1 MRNSTVVCFVP
12 QYATAAVLCRARHK
26 NDFTV
31 NEGPK
36 TRCFGSKNDFRKQEN
51 AFAAFACKDADFW
64 RQREEAEF
72 IGVGN
77 IPVRFVR
84 FRNDSF

>member
-1 MRNSTVVCFVP
+1 MF
-12 QYATAAVLCRARHK
+12 QQQ
-26 NDFTV
+26 NDW
-31 NEGPK
+31 E
-36 TRCFGSKNDFRKQEN
+36 TREN
-51 AFAAFACKDADFW
+51 AFAAFAMGPLTDFW

-84 FRNDSF
+84 FRK